1 MKKYLIIIVLMF
13 LTGCTITRYRY
24 YPEKYRNKKIFE
36 KIFIIGDLLKYDDEN
51 SSLEYLWIYEP
62 MSDSDSKRVKFLS
75 SMVKLTSEGKE
86 YIIHTNP
93 NSNFIHVY
101 EQGIIITGD
110 FTAYIGKVQL
120 SSGEI
125 INIPPMKFKR
135 NVLVESY
142 NGVMDALD
150 KGDRRRIFSGTVEEY
165 KKRNK

>member
-13 LTGCTITRYRY
+13 LTGCTIRNYAY
-24 YPEKYRNKKIFE
+24 YPKDYRNE
-36 KIFIIGDLLKYDDEN
+36 KIFIKGHLLEEFDDEN
-51 SSLEYLWIYEP
+51 SPLDNIWIFERG
-62 MSDSDSKRVKFLS
+62 SNSDSKKVKILS

-86 YIIHTNP
+86 YIVHTNP

-101 EQGIIITGD
+101 KQGIIITGD
-110 FTAYIGKVQL
+110 FTAYIGNVQL
-120 SSGEI
+120 SNGET

-150 KGDRRRIFSGTVEEY
+150 KGDRRTIFSGTVEEY